1 MSLICAMECLEVKP
15 ARDCIEEILE
25 GDNPIQ
31 SVHHINVRQSM
42 KNGGGPACLR
52 LRVVLSEDELAAL
65 HQEVLL
71 SDGLYD
77 ELSVWIE
84 KHYRDKLHP
93 RDLADSNLLHEGRT
107 ALDELTQ
114 ILGLGSIYP
123 FQDI

>member
-1 MSLICAMECLEVKP
+1 MECLEVKP

-65 HQEVLL
+65 RQGVLL
-71 SDGLYD
+71 GDGLYD
-77 ELSVWIE
+77 ELCAWIE
-84 KHYRDKLHP
+84 KHYRHKLHP
-93 RDLADSNLLHEGRT
+93 HDLADPNLLHEGRT

-114 ILGLGSIYP
+114 ILGLGSVYS
-123 FQDI
+123 FQGA